1 MADWIFQGNPDRF
14 DVNAYLSVYRNIYWT
29 VATVGHQRQVHP
41 GDRVF
46 LWRAAGSDKAIAGIV
61 GLGTVAE
68 PVAPKGEVQFPEY
81 LGDSLW
87 KGQADQAGA
96 MKAGIALSGIRLTP
110 SAGMITREDLL
121 LHPVLCRL
129 TILRFAQA
137 SNFPITPNQ
146 ADRLASLWGEGADS
160 DSVDAED
167 DYSSP
172 EGAIRLRLH
181 RSRERSRA
189 LVDRA
194 KALFVESHGRLHCEI
209 CSFDFER
216 TYGSIGA
223 SFIEAHHAKPLSA
236 MAEGEET
243 SVTDLRMVC
252 SNCHRML
259 HRGKPSE
266 VFEHLKRQ
274 FIGSDGEGRPNKDL
288 QPSAG
293 EIADRR
299 G

>member
-14 DVNAYLSVYRNIYWT
+14 DVDAYLSTHRYIYWT
-29 VATVGHQRQVHP
+29 VAQHQGQVQR

-46 LWRAAGSDKAIAGIV
+46 VWRAAGSRNAVAGIV
-61 GLGTVAE
+61 GLGTIAE
-68 PVAPKGEVQFPEY
+68 PAAPKGEVQFPQH
-81 LGDSLW
+81 LGDPLW
-87 KGQADQAGA
+87 KGQTDQAGE
-96 MKAGIALSGIRLTP
+96 MKAGIALSEFRLTP
-110 SAGMITREDLL
+110 SAGMITRQDIV

-129 TILRFAQA
+129 TILRFAQG
-137 SNFPITPNQ
+137 SNFPITSDH
-146 ADRLASLWGEGADS
+146 AALLAALWGEGADS
-160 DSVDAED
+160 DSIDAEV

-194 KALFVESHGRLHCEI
+194 KAMFVQSNGRLYCEI
-209 CSFDFER
+209 CGFDFER
-216 TYGSIGA
+216 TYGPIGA
-223 SFIEAHHAKPLSA
+223 HFIEAHHAKPLSA

-259 HRGKPSE
+259 HRGDPSQ
-266 VFEHLKRQ
+266 VFEQLKRQ
-274 FIGSDGEGRPNKDL
+274 LVRSNIEGAP
-288 QPSAG
+288 
-293 EIADRR
+293 
-299 G
+299 